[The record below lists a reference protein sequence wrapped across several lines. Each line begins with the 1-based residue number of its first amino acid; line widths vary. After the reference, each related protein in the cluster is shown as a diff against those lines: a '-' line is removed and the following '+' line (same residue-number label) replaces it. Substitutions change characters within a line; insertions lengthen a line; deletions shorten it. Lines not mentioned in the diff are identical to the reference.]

1 MIIEKDIKY
10 AGDARIAL
18 KSGID
23 KVAAAVKVTLGPQGR
38 NVVIERMMGVPHVT
52 KDGVTVA
59 RSIDLAD
66 PVEQLGAQMVL
77 QAATRT
83 AEQAGDGTT
92 TATILTQAMVQEG
105 FRLVSNGA
113 NPMELR
119 KGIEKAVKSIVAHLE
134 KIRIPVAYED
144 VQTISNIGTI
154 AANNDRSIGN
164 LIAEAMQKVGKLG
177 TITIDDS
184 KTSET
189 TIHTVEGM
197 QFDRG
202 WVSPYFVNTPKGE
215 ADFENPYILVYDRT
229 ISSLKTLVPLLERVT
244 QAGRSLV
251 IISDNVDGDALTG
264 LVINKMQGRIKVC
277 AVKAPGFGDRRKD
290 ILQDIAV
297 LTGATFIA
305 AELNR
310 NLETLT
316 MQDLGTATRVLITK
330 ENTIISGGAGTK
342 ESLDQRKGE
351 IQAQLATVTS
361 DYDREKLQ
369 ERLSKL
375 AGGVGSIRVGAGSES
390 ELKERKDSVEDAL
403 NATKAAIEEGIV
415 AGGGLALI
423 RCGQAV
429 EETLG
434 FPNDDQVQGAEL
446 VFKVLKTPFTQILE
460 NAGLE
465 PRSIFD
471 KVLKGA
477 DDFGYNSATERFSN
491 LIADGVVDP
500 KKVVRIALENAAS
513 VAGTVLTTEA
523 TITDVRNEMYYKLRM
538 PAMGGE

>member
-10 AGDARIAL
+10 SNEARTLL
-18 KSGID
+18 KAGID
-23 KVAAAVKVTLGPQGR
+23 KVAKAVKVTLGPKGR
-38 NVVIERMMGVPHVT
+38 NVVIERVVGAPHVT

-59 RSIDLAD
+59 KSIDLSD
-66 PVEQLGAQMVL
+66 PVEQLGAQLVL

-92 TATILTQAMVQEG
+92 TATILAEAMVTEG

-119 KGIEKAVKSIVAHLE
+119 KGIEKAVKLVVEHLE
-134 KIRIPVAYED
+134 KIRIP
-144 VQTISNIGTI
+144 ISYDDTEMIANIGTI
-154 AANNDRSIGN
+154 SANNDRTIGN
-164 LIAEAMQKVGKLG
+164 LIAEAMQKVGRLG

-184 KTSET
+184 KSSET
-189 TIHTVEGM
+189 SIHTVEGM

-202 WVSPYFVNTPKGE
+202 WISPYFVTNSKGE

-229 ISSLKTLVPLLERVT
+229 ISSLKILVPLLERVT

-251 IISDNVDGDALTG
+251 IIADNVDGDALTG
-264 LVINKMQGRIKVC
+264 LVVNKVQGRIKVC

-297 LTGATFIA
+297 LTGATFVA
-305 AELNR
+305 EELNR

-316 MQDLGTATRVLITK
+316 MQDLGTASRVLITK
-330 ENTIISGGAGTK
+330 DSTIISGGAGNK
-342 ESLDQRKGE
+342 EDIENRKNE
-351 IQAQLATVTS
+351 IKALLENVTS
-361 DYDREKLQ
+361 EYDREKLQ

-375 AGGVGSIRVGAGSES
+375 SGGVGSIRVGAGSES

-403 NATKAAIEEGIV
+403 HATRAAIEEGIV
-415 AGGGLALI
+415 PGGGLALI

-429 EETLG
+429 EETLL
-434 FPNDDQVQGAEL
+434 FPNEDQAQGAEL
-446 VFKVLKTPFTQILE
+446 VYKVLKVPFMQILE

-465 PRSIFD
+465 PRSILTE
-471 KVLKGA
+471 VLSGSG
-477 DDFGYNSATERFSN
+477 DFGYNSATESYAN
-491 LIADGVVDP
+491 LVADGVVDP

-513 VAGTVLTTEA
+513 VAGTILTTEA
-523 TITDVRNEMYYKLRM
+523 TITDVRNEMYYKLHM
-538 PAMGGE
+538 PATEM